1 MRQNLGFQFGTTDE
15 NVLPITD
22 LFFESIQERLPK
34 GSEVLFVHYSDYG
47 GAFLGKMLVAYF
59 EKEYPENIISDNLS
73 YNGKEAVIFGDVV
86 EELREWDKKGYM
98 AGFDGLED
106 FILAYEDKMV
116 AEECDRIINEKFSDR
131 SEDEEA
137 AYTWHWMSI
146 FTRPQGLRTLG
157 LITLKVIWRSTLKK
171 ICLLMRYTYLDK
183 YTQMRT

>member
-15 NVLPITD
+15 NVLPNTD

-47 GAFLGKMLVAYF
+47 GTFLGKMLVTYF

-131 SEDEEA
+131 SEDERSGIYMALDEYFHETA
-137 AYTWHWMSI
+137 RFET
-146 FTRPQGLRTLG
+146 FGLDYSESDLENYIKEYIDVR
-157 LITLKVIWRSTLKK
+157 
-171 ICLLMRYTYLDK
+171 
-183 YTQMRT
+183 

>member
-47 GAFLGKMLVAYF
+47 GTFLGKMLVAYF

-131 SEDEEA
+131 SEDERSGIYMALDEYFHETA
-137 AYTWHWMSI
+137 RFET
-146 FTRPQGLRTLG
+146 FGLDYSESDLEEYIKENLPT
-157 LITLKVIWRSTLKK
+157 
-171 ICLLMRYTYLDK
+171 DAK
-183 YTQMRT
+183 YVFR

>member
-47 GAFLGKMLVAYF
+47 GTFLGKMLVAYF

-131 SEDEEA
+131 SEDERSGIYMALDEYFHKTA
-137 AYTWHWMSI
+137 GFET
-146 FTRPQGLRTLG
+146 FGLDYSESDLEEYIKENLPT
-157 LITLKVIWRSTLKK
+157 
-171 ICLLMRYTYLDK
+171 DAK
-183 YTQMRT
+183 YVFR